1 MIYGYARVSTE
12 DQDNSRQVKDL
23 LEFGCDKIYE
33 EKISGAT
40 KIRPMLNEL
49 LKQLK
54 PKDMVVVIKLDRLGR
69 SLSHLIDLIEF
80 FKTEGVEFKSLGDSI
95 DTTTPQGLFMLQMM
109 GAFSEFERNM
119 ISERVKHGLAFKRS
133 QGVVLGRP
141 KIDQS
146 ELIEAINERLNE
158 GKRAKDIQKEL
169 KLTAPRYHRLL
180 NSQSENI
187 PKLG

>member
-23 LEFGCDKIYE
+23 IDFGCEKIYQ

-40 KIRPMLNEL
+40 KVRPVLNEL
-49 LKQLK
+49 LKELK
-54 PKDMVVVIKLDRLGR
+54 PGDMVVVLKLDRLGR
-69 SLSHLIDLIEF
+69 SLSHLINLIEF
-80 FKTEGVEFKSLGDSI
+80 FKKEQIQFKSLGDSI
-95 DTTTPQGLFMLQMM
+95 DTTTAHGIFMLQMM

-141 KIDQS
+141 KVDQS
-146 ELIEAINERLNE
+146 GLIEAINERLKE

-169 KLTAPRYHRLL
+169 KLTAPRYHRLI
-180 NSQSENI
+180 NSQNGNI
-187 PKLG
+187 PELG